1 MSMSALL
8 AVAAGGVTGAV
19 ARYLVYVAVGHLLGT
34 GFPYA
39 TLLVNVVGSFVMGV
53 LVELMALVWSAS
65 IEMRLFLTTGIL
77 GAFTTFSSFSL
88 DFAVLYERRA
98 LRAVHDH
105 VVRPLGRRPFCR
117 TAPRAPPC
125 RSDCLGR
132 DARECLDHPH
142 ESEDLAQAQR
152 VIDRGVDVAAGDGVA
167 HPEQLEVALGLLTV
181 RCGRPASSASRSI
194 SPRFKDCGLSSKY
207 SSSAG
212 RVPCSITT

>member
-1 MSMSALL
+1 MSMSELL

-88 DFAVLYERRA
+88 DFALLYERRA
-98 LRAVHDH
+98 FALCALYTIASFALSVGALFAGLHL
-105 VVRPLGRRPFCR
+105 VRRLV
-117 TAPRAPPC
+117 AP
-125 RSDCLGR
+125 
-132 DARECLDHPH
+132 
-142 ESEDLAQAQR
+142 
-152 VIDRGVDVAAGDGVA
+152 AA
-167 HPEQLEVALGLLTV
+167 
-181 RCGRPASSASRSI
+181 
-194 SPRFKDCGLSSKY
+194 
-207 SSSAG
+207 
-212 RVPCSITT
+212 

>member
-98 LRAVHDH
+98 FALCALYTITSFALSVGALFAGLHL
-105 VVRPLGRRPFCR
+105 VRRLVAP
-117 TAPRAPPC
+117 TA
-125 RSDCLGR
+125 
-132 DARECLDHPH
+132 
-142 ESEDLAQAQR
+142 
-152 VIDRGVDVAAGDGVA
+152 
-167 HPEQLEVALGLLTV
+167 
-181 RCGRPASSASRSI
+181 
-194 SPRFKDCGLSSKY
+194 
-207 SSSAG
+207 
-212 RVPCSITT
+212 